1 MKRARPPF
9 ALTLQLFSFPK
20 TFPNHAKMK
29 TVAAFLLVRSPE
41 SIRRICEIPI
51 PSRVC
56 AVQRGDSSPTELG
69 ARARKARR
77 RRRSRV
83 VGSGGGGGCSC
94 SSLPLIGPSALSL
107 SLLAHLALP
116 NSHSKHP
123 IQQAQLGGNASPNAA
138 DIEKILSSGECLLFL
153 ILIAATKST
162 IGAGDSVDDDPMQL
176 LALAFCFS

>member
-1 MKRARPPF
+1 MRKRAASSSSEKVFRRDGDGGRNEKSSSAF
-9 ALTLQLFSFPK
+9 FRLLFTLKLFPLSEDP
-20 TFPNHAKMK
+20 FPNHAKMK

-41 SIRRICEIPI
+41 SIRRICEITV
-51 PSRVC
+51 PSRAC
-56 AVQRGDSSPTELG
+56 AVQRGDSSPKELG

-83 VGSGGGGGCSC
+83 VGSGGGGCSC
-94 SSLPLIGPSALSL
+94 SSLPLIGPSALRSL

-138 DIEKILSSGECLLFL
+138 DIEKILSSGECFL
-153 ILIAATKST
+153 I
-162 IGAGDSVDDDPMQL
+162 
-176 LALAFCFS
+176 